1 MRKIGIPLYPQIYY
15 VKVGVKGVY
24 IARIIYPD
32 ATQNKDIYVS
42 TSSNFLMNRGL
53 MVTFCFMELTEILKN
68 IVFAGRSEPSIVII
82 VAKYLTIMGLPFVR
96 LILSEVLKVKT
107 FEPPHEKTNN
117 LHMRNQR
124 HRSASQ

>member
-1 MRKIGIPLYPQIYY
+1 MRKIGLPLYPKIYY

-53 MVTFCFMELTEILKN
+53 MVTFCFVELAEILKN

-82 VAKYLTIMGLPFVR
+82 VAKYLTIMGYMHFVR
-96 LILSEVLKVKT
+96 LILSDVLKVNT
-107 FEPPHEKTNN
+107 FEPLHE
-117 LHMRNQR
+117 
-124 HRSASQ
+124 